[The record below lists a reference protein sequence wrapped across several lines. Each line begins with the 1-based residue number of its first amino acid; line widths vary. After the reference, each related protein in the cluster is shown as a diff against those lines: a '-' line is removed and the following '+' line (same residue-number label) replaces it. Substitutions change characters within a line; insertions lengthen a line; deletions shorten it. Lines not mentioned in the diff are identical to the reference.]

1 MVSIMTSLWFRHLRQ
16 QDRVSVKPHA
26 SPVLHAINYLLGA
39 LDESYLPTLRA
50 FGGLQSYPSRVKDP
64 DPVDYSTGSVGIGA
78 TAPIWG
84 AVARRYLSNRFAA
97 NDGPGRQFSLL
108 GDAELDEGA
117 VWEAIVDP
125 AVAELGEVV
134 WVVDVNRQSLDRVVP
149 LMAADRLRGMFTAA
163 GWQVITLKYG
173 RLLEELYTRPGG
185 DTLRHR
191 IDAMPNPEYQRLLRC
206 DPAELRERLPGGDAA
221 LTRLIAD
228 LDDQTLTRAIRN
240 LAGHDLGSLEAAYQ
254 AIDDTRPT
262 VILAYTIKGWGLPI
276 EGHPQNHSAL
286 LSDKQFTELGAQLGT
301 DPARPW
307 SRPGP
312 DTPAGRLCQQAA
324 QRLSR
329 PESPHYAPPAVP
341 ADLGHTPTGVATTQA
356 ALGRALLDLN
366 RAAPEAGGRV
376 VTVSPDVSSST
387 NLGGWV
393 NKVGVWSP
401 TERQDWFADDAETIL
416 HWREKPTGQHIEL
429 GIAETNLVG
438 LIGELG
444 ATWNRWGQPLFP
456 IGVLYDPFVERA
468 LEPWSFGIYAGGQSI
483 LVGTPSGVSLAPEG
497 GAHQSVTTPSIGI
510 EQPGCVAYEPAFA
523 TDTQWCLLASLARL
537 GRPDGSSAYLRLST
551 RPVDQKLAA
560 IPADPAARERRRRQ
574 VVAGAYP
581 LRRVGGAN
589 SGGAKVTI
597 AAMGAVMT
605 EALAAAE
612 RLDQVGVPADVVCV
626 TSPGLL
632 YQALRARQGA
642 PGPGEPWILEQAF
655 PASRATPLVTVLDG
669 HPHTLSFLAT
679 VNQVPHVAL
688 GVSQFGQSGA
698 VEDLYRYNGIDTD
711 SIIRAALDLVS
722 LSERESPHEAERTQ
736 PDPSPCHRH
745 QLRRGHCQRRDGGL
759 RHAPGLLHHGGSRQ
773 AARPGRGQGG
783 HRRRQGLG
791 PDPGHRRLTTRPGT
805 RKARTS
811 SWPLCRPAA
820 RASPLR

>member
-1 MVSIMTSLWFRHLRQ
+1 M
-16 QDRVSVKPHA
+16 
-26 SPVLHAINYLLGA
+26 LHAINYLLGE

-84 AVARRYLSNRFAA
+84 AVARRYLNGRFAGEA
-97 NDGPGRQFSLL
+97 GGAPGALGRQYSLL

-125 AVAELGEVV
+125 GVAELGEVV

-173 RLLEELYTRPGG
+173 RLLEELFARPGG
-185 DTLRHR
+185 QALRDR

-206 DPAELRERLPGGDAA
+206 DPDELRRRLPGGDESLAA
-221 LTRLIAD
+221 LVAG
-228 LDDQTLTRAIRN
+228 LDDDELLRAIRN
-240 LAGHDLGSLEAAYQ
+240 LGGHDLSSLDEAYG

-262 VILAYTIKGWGLPI
+262 VILAYTIKGYGLAV

-286 LSDKQFTELGAQLGT
+286 LTEAQLGELAAQLGT
-301 DPARPW
+301 DPGQPW
-307 SRPGP
+307 RRAAP
-312 DTPAGRLCQQAA
+312 DSPSGELCEQAAGRLRRAVPPQQV
-324 QRLSR
+324 
-329 PESPHYAPPAVP
+329 PPAVP
-341 ADLGHTPTGVATTQA
+341 PDLGRTPTGTATTQA
-356 ALGRALLDLN
+356 ALGRALLDLT
-366 RAAPEAGGRV
+366 RQAPAAAARV

-393 NKVGVWSP
+393 NKVGVWSAR
-401 TERQDWFADDAETIL
+401 ERTDWFADDAETIL

-429 GIAETNLVG
+429 GIAEGNLVG

-444 ATWNRWGQPLFP
+444 ATWSRWSQPLFP

-497 GAHQSVTTPSIGI
+497 GAHQSITTPSIGI
-510 EQPGCVAYEPAFA
+510 EQPGCISYEPAFA
-523 TDTQWCLLASLARL
+523 LDTEWCLLASLARL

-551 RPVDQKLAA
+551 RPVSQKLAA

-581 LRRVGGAN
+581 LRRPAAADGQGA
-589 SGGAKVTI
+589 AAPAVTI
-597 AAMGAVMT
+597 AVMGAVVP

-612 RLDQVGVPADVVCV
+612 RLEAAGTPADVVCV

-632 YQALRARQGA
+632 FRALRARQGQLQV
-642 PGPGEPWILEQAF
+642 PGEPWILEQAF
-655 PASRATPLVTVLDG
+655 PAARATPLVTVLDG
-669 HPHTLSFLAT
+669 HPHTLSFLAA

-688 GVSQFGQSGA
+688 GVAQFGQSGTP
-698 VEDLYRYNGIDTD
+698 EDLYRYNGIDAD
-711 SIIRAALDLVS
+711 AIVRAALDL
-722 LSERESPHEAERTQ
+722 A
-736 PDPSPCHRH
+736 
-745 QLRRGHCQRRDGGL
+745 G
-759 RHAPGLLHHGGSRQ
+759 
-773 AARPGRGQGG
+773 
-783 HRRRQGLG
+783 
-791 PDPGHRRLTTRPGT
+791 
-805 RKARTS
+805 
-811 SWPLCRPAA
+811 
-820 RASPLR
+820 